1 MKNLVKV
8 TAGIAAVAVI
18 GWIIFQIGTLV
29 ASVDSSRRDR
39 ADLHQRLDE
48 QIERADQQKAAADA
62 LARQVRRL
70 GEVPVVEPDDLP
82 PASTV
87 PLPGAQGPVGPVGPQ
102 GPRGPKGDTGSSGV
116 NGETGTPG
124 SAGAAGTTGA
134 DGAKGEKGDPGPQ
147 GPAGPPGPAGPSG
160 TAQPGTYSCPAGEY
174 LRGFS
179 VNADGS
185 INLTCA
191 PVAQLPTGGNP

>member
-1 MKNLVKV
+1 MKNLIKV

-18 GWIIFQIGTLV
+18 GWIIFQIGSLV

-62 LARQVRRL
+62 LAKQVRRL

-87 PLPGAQGPVGPVGPQ
+87 PIPGPSGPAGPIGPQ
-102 GPRGPKGDTGSSGV
+102 GPRGPKGDTGSSGAD
-116 NGETGTPG
+116 GGTGAAG
-124 SAGAAGTTGA
+124 SAGTAGA

-147 GPAGPPGPAGPSG
+147 GPAGPAGPPGPPG
-160 TAQPGTYSCPAGEY
+160 TAQPGTYTCPGDEY
-174 LRGFS
+174 QRGWS
-179 VNADGS
+179 VAADGS
-185 INLTCA
+185 VNLICA
-191 PVAQLPTGGNP
+191 PVAQLPPGGNP

>member
-1 MKNLVKV
+1 MKNLIKV

-62 LARQVRRL
+62 LAKQVRRL
-70 GEVPVVEPDDLP
+70 GEVPVIEPDDLP
-82 PASTV
+82 PASTASI
-87 PLPGAQGPVGPVGPQ
+87 PGPQGPIGPQ
-102 GPRGPKGDTGSSGV
+102 GPRGPKGDTGTSGAD
-116 NGETGTPG
+116 GDAGATGGAG
-124 SAGAAGTTGA
+124 SAGPAGA

-147 GPAGPPGPAGPSG
+147 GPAGPTGPPGPPG
-160 TAQPGTYSCPAGEY
+160 TAQPGTYTCPGDEHQ
-174 LRGFS
+174 RGFS
-179 VNADGS
+179 VNSDGS
-185 INLTCA
+185 VNLICA
-191 PVAQLPTGGNP
+191 PVAQPPTGGNP